1 MNMPS
6 KQRVTVAYCL
16 MQIGFW
22 GMLGA
27 FCGFQTAIVL
37 DRGFTSGQAGI
48 FIALGCLSGMVS
60 QPLLGAWADRHP
72 EVPLKGLFAACMVP
86 ALVLNFL
93 FYWTRPGFLGT
104 AVIFFLLGVA
114 ETNAYPMIDSM
125 AMQYINTGMDVPYSL
140 GRGLGAFAY
149 ALVCVAAGW
158 QTARFGIQ
166 TALLTHGALQA
177 LMLVMTAVFPTFPR
191 EALGRRQTEKPSH
204 SALYLLRTNK
214 PFTLMLIGCFFG
226 MMAIMPIGNF
236 LVTMITDLGGDSGDL
251 GLALFL
257 MAASELPA
265 AFVFQKLYRR
275 FGSERVLLVSLVFM
289 IAKPLLVLLS
299 DNLVMLL
306 AVQPIQMLGY
316 GIFTPANVYFANENV
331 APEDRVQGQS
341 LKMVLTNG
349 LGSVMGNLVSGLM
362 IDWGGVSAMLT
373 VCIASGCVGLL
384 FGIAAVRARAAR
396 SAHNSPQQP

>member
-6 KQRVTVAYCL
+6 KRRVTICYCL

-37 DRGFTSGQAGI
+37 NRGFTSGQAGI

-60 QPLLGAWADRHP
+60 QPLLGSWADRHP
-72 EVPLKGLFAACMVP
+72 EVQLKLVFACCMAP
-86 ALVLNFL
+86 ALALNFL
-93 FYWTRPGFLGT
+93 FYFTRPGFLGT
-104 AVIFFLLGVA
+104 ALIFILLGVV
-114 ETNAYPMIDSM
+114 ETNAYPLIDSM

-149 ALVCVAAGW
+149 ALVCVAVGW
-158 QTARFGIQ
+158 QTARFGMQ
-166 TALLTHGALQA
+166 TALLSHGVTLV
-177 LMLVMTAVFPTFPR
+177 LMLAFTAAFPAFPR
-191 EALGRRQTEKPSH
+191 EALISWEARKPSH
-204 SALYLLRTNK
+204 SALYLLKTNK
-214 PFTLMLIGCFFG
+214 PFTLMLLGGFFG
-226 MMAIMPIGNF
+226 MMAVMPIGSF
-236 LVTMITDLGGDSGDL
+236 LVNMVTDLGGDSGDL

-265 AFVFQKLYRR
+265 AFVFQWLYRK
-275 FGSERVLLVSLVFM
+275 FGSERVLLVALVFM
-289 IAKPLLVLLS
+289 MAKPLLVLLS
-299 DNLVMLL
+299 GSLTVLL

-316 GIFTPANVYFANENV
+316 GLFTPANVYFANENV

-349 LGSVMGNLVSGLM
+349 LGSVMGNLASGLI
-362 IDWGGVSAMLT
+362 IDWGGVSAMLV
-373 VCIASGCVGLL
+373 VCVVSGCL
-384 FGIAAVRARAAR
+384 GILCGAAAVRARARMRRA
-396 SAHNSPQQP
+396 A

>member
-6 KQRVTVAYCL
+6 KRRVTVCYCL

-48 FIALGCLSGMVS
+48 FIALSCLSGMVS
-60 QPLLGAWADRHP
+60 QPLLGSWADRHP
-72 EVPLKGLFAACMVP
+72 EVPLKRLFACCMIP
-86 ALVLNFL
+86 ALLLNFL
-93 FYWTRPGFLGT
+93 FYFTRPGFLGT
-104 AVIFFLLGVA
+104 ALIFLLLGVV
-114 ETNAYPMIDSM
+114 ETNAYPLIDSM

-149 ALVCVAAGW
+149 AVICVAVGR
-158 QTARFGIQ
+158 QTARFGMQ
-166 TALLTHGALQA
+166 TALLTHGVMLA
-177 LMLVMTAVFPTFPR
+177 LMLLLTAAFPVFPR
-191 EALGRRQTEKPSH
+191 EALAPRAARKHPH
-204 SALYLLRTNK
+204 SALYLLKTNR
-214 PFTLMLIGCFFG
+214 PFTLMLCGGFFG
-226 MMAIMPIGNF
+226 MAAIMPIGNF
-236 LVTMITDLGGDSGDL
+236 LVTMIADLGGDSGDL

-265 AFVFQKLYRR
+265 AFVFQRLYRR
-275 FGSERVLLVSLVFM
+275 LGSERTVLVSLAFM

-299 DNLVMLL
+299 GSLTMLL

-316 GIFTPANVYFANENV
+316 GIFTPANVYFTNENV
-331 APEDRVQGQS
+331 EPEDRVQGQS

-349 LGSVMGNLVSGLM
+349 LGSMAGNLVSGLM
-362 IDWGGVSAMLT
+362 IDWGGTGAMLA
-373 VCIASGCVGLL
+373 VCVASGCVGLL
-384 FGIAAVRARAAR
+384 FGLAAIRVRAGMSRAA
-396 SAHNSPQQP
+396 